1 METNVIYA
9 NMPAT
14 IKAYTVNNNDD
25 TYTVVLNS
33 KLNREQHLI
42 SYHHEMQHIENG
54 DYEKKTD
61 IDIIEINAHSSTYER
76 NLIIWAFPIYLIS
89 KKLKLKMKS
98 SKG

>member
-33 KLNREQHLI
+33 RLNREQHLI
-42 SYHHEMQHIENG
+42 SYHHEMRHIENG
-54 DYEKKTD
+54 DYDKQCKD
-61 IDIIEINAHSSTYER
+61 VQLIEIFAH
-76 NLIIWAFPIYLIS
+76 
-89 KKLKLKMKS
+89 K
-98 SKG
+98 